1 MECAGSTL
9 DVTVLST
16 TESVCPVCLRQIGA
30 ERIAIGDQVFLRKEC
45 PEHGRFQTVLWRGL
59 DSYLAWKGPQKPLHQ
74 PTANAL
80 PVSSKG
86 CPHDCGPCTDHHQQT
101 CCAIVEVTPRCNLAC
116 PVCFADASAGRAGEP
131 DANEIVERCRALLAT
146 RGPFN
151 IQLSGGEPTV
161 RNDLPELIARLRE
174 AGAPFVQL
182 NSNGIRLACE
192 AGYARRLKWAG
203 LDCVFLQFDGLTADV
218 YKAIRGCD
226 LFRLKAAAIANCAEV
241 QLGVVLVPTL
251 VPGVNTGQI
260 GAILRFAL
268 EHMPVVRAVHFQ
280 PVSYFGRYPGSRR
293 GENGPGAGPQD
304 SDRIT
309 IPEVLEAI
317 EQQTGGLMR
326 AGDFHAPSAENA
338 YCSFQGK
345 FHVAA
350 NGQVK
355 PAAAPKTASCCG
367 TTQQLVQPGG
377 SPQQQSDGGEL
388 RRARQA
394 VSRQWAFP
402 VIQDA
407 GRESSCCSATE
418 FASFDAFL
426 AAEARALS
434 VSSMAFQD
442 AWNLDLDRLREC
454 FLHVATTDGRMV
466 PVCAYN
472 LTSCDGQTL
481 YRPLNGDPR

>member
-1 MECAGSTL
+1 MECAGSTR
-9 DVTVLST
+9 DVTILST

-30 ERIAIGDQVFLRKEC
+30 ERVAEGDQVFLRKEC

-59 DSYLAWKGPQKPLHQ
+59 DSYLAWRGPEKPPHK
-74 PTANAL
+74 PAANAL

-86 CPHDCGPCTDHHQQT
+86 CPHDCGPYTDHRQQT
-101 CCAIVEVTPRCNLAC
+101 CCAILEVTPRCNLAC
-116 PVCFADASAGRAGEP
+116 PVCFADASAARAGEP
-131 DANEIVERCRALLAT
+131 EADEIVERCRALLAT

-161 RNDLPELIARLRE
+161 RNDLPELIMRLRE

-182 NSNGIRLACE
+182 NSNGVRLACE
-192 AGYARRLKWAG
+192 AGYARRLKQAG

-218 YKAIRGCD
+218 YKTIRGCD
-226 LFRLKAAAIANCAEV
+226 LFRLKAAAIANCAEAH
-241 QLGVVLVPTL
+241 LGVVLVPTL
-251 VPGVNTGQI
+251 VPGVNTDQI

-268 EHMPVVRAVHFQ
+268 ERVPAVRSVHFQ

-293 GENGPGAGPQD
+293 GENGSEARPQD

-317 EQQTGGLMR
+317 ERQTDGLMCAR
-326 AGDFHAPSAENA
+326 DFHAPSAENA

-350 NGQVK
+350 DGQVE
-355 PAAAPKTASCCG
+355 PAPAPKTASCCS
-367 TTQQLVQPGG
+367 TTQPLVQLG
-377 SPQQQSDGGEL
+377 SPHRQSDGGEL
-388 RRARQA
+388 RRAREA

-402 VIQDA
+402 VIHDSVE
-407 GRESSCCSATE
+407 ESSCCSGTE

-434 VSSMAFQD
+434 VSGMAFQD

-454 FLHVATTDGRMV
+454 FLHVATADGKMV
-466 PVCAYN
+466 PLCAYN
-472 LTSCDGQTL
+472 LTSCNGQTL
-481 YRPLNGDPR
+481 YRPLNGGPQ